1 MIKNVQ
7 LGFNLSNRVTDTLE
21 SSLILIYSGK
31 HTSLCTLNV
40 DRMPC
45 WLNGWWKVDE
55 SQKQEVWI
63 KSAVVEE
70 NCELGYHKIF
80 IAYAKYFFEQ
90 I

>member
-1 MIKNVQ
+1 
-7 LGFNLSNRVTDTLE
+7 
-21 SSLILIYSGK
+21 
-31 HTSLCTLNV
+31 
-40 DRMPC
+40 MPC